1 MKYDV
6 LAFGA
11 HPDDVELGAGG
22 TLAKMTAQGALAA
35 IVDLTH
41 GEMGTRGTVDIRLE
55 EARLA
60 AEILGV
66 RQRVNLG
73 LEDGFFRNDKATQLK
88 VIAQIRRFRPEV
100 VLANTPRDRHP
111 DHGRGATLVRE
122 AVFLSGLS
130 KVKTTWE
137 DVEQEPWRPEKL
149 YYYFQFYEPQPH
161 VAVDITGFEELR
173 MQSILAHRSQV
184 YDPNS
189 NEPETVI
196 SSKAFLESTQYR
208 CSNWGRLIGV
218 ESAEAFETERLIGV
232 RDLRDLL

>member
-22 TLAKMTAQGALAA
+22 TLAKMTAQGAQAA
-35 IVDLTH
+35 IVDLTY
-41 GEMGTRGTVDIRLE
+41 GEMGTRGTVEIRRE

-66 RQRVNLG
+66 QQRANLG
-73 LEDGFFRNDKATQLK
+73 LEDGFFRNDKETQLK

-111 DHGRGATLVRE
+111 DHGRGSNLVRE

-130 KVKTTWE
+130 KIKTSWE
-137 DVEQEPWRPEKL
+137 GIEQEAWRPEKL

-161 VAVDITGFEELR
+161 LAVDISGFEEIR
-173 MQSILAHRSQV
+173 MQSVFAHRSQV

-189 NEPETVI
+189 AEPETVI
-196 SSKAFLESTQYR
+196 SSKAFLDSVRYR
-208 CSNWGRLIGV
+208 CANWGRLIGV
-218 ESAEAFETERLIGV
+218 EAAEAFETERLIGV
-232 RDLRDLL
+232 RDLRDLI